1 MDNFYGDIPRGIFLI
16 RGENVVLAGEVDEE
30 KPNPLTKVK
39 KGTCEFR
46 FTNFGCTFSC
56 QVSIEEILRLQSVK
70 VEQRQRFYQAK
81 QQFLRGSGKLGATSG
96 QGSGDKGRMA
106 ADILMDEYM

>member
-39 KGTCEFR
+39 ENGIYFI
-46 FTNFGCTFSC
+46 NFGCPFSC
-56 QVSIEEILRLQSVK
+56 QVSIEEILRLQSIK

-81 QQFLRGSGKLGATSG
+81 QQFLRGSGKLGAASG
-96 QGSGDKGRMA
+96 QGSSDKGRM